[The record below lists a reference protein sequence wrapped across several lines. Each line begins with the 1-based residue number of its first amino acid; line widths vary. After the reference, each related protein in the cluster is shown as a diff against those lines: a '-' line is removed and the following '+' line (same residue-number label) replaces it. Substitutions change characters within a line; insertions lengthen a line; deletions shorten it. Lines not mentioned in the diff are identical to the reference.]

1 MEQTSLYGST
11 RLQLADP
18 LHLLL
23 GGKFSWLKY
32 RSDDGLTGKKT
43 RDYEQKHEFTPYA
56 GLVYDLNDQWSVTP
70 ATPTPTS
77 RKAPT

>member
-43 RDYEQKHEFTPYA
+43 RDYEQSTSSRPMPA
-56 GLVYDLNDQWSVTP
+56 WSMT
-70 ATPTPTS
+70 
-77 RKAPT
+77 